1 VSHGGGMRDDRDVR
15 PDEPDTETG
24 TALDGEGEIE
34 ILGIEAV
41 DEESEADRHNEAPA
55 AEAPPRPRA
64 AAPVP
69 ETGAAADPEEMVQ
82 LKDRHLRLLADFDNY
97 RKRAE
102 REQKSQ
108 ARFSMVEPL
117 RELLPV
123 VDNLERALAAPGSAD
138 DLRHGVAM
146 IVRQFLEVLRKI
158 GVEPVPAVG
167 HRFDPRFHEAV
178 MRVEGD
184 DVEAPTVVE
193 ELQRGYVFHER
204 LLRPSMVKVA
214 VPPDD
219 GGGEGQGRAGRAEDD
234 VPQGG
239 AEGE

>member
-1 VSHGGGMRDDRDVR
+1 MSHGGGMRDDRDVR
-15 PDEPDTETG
+15 RDEPDTETG
-24 TALDGEGEIE
+24 TALDNEGEIE

-41 DEESEADRHNEAPA
+41 DEESEAERE
-55 AEAPPRPRA
+55 ER
-64 AAPVP
+64 VP
-69 ETGAAADPEEMVQ
+69 EAGESPRTPAGAPGVEAGEASDPEMTQ
-82 LKDRHLRLLADFDNY
+82 LKDRHIRLLADFDNY

-138 DLRHGVAM
+138 DLRHGVEM

-178 MRVEGD
+178 MRVDDD

-193 ELQRGYVFHER
+193 EFQRGYVLHDR
-204 LLRPSMVKVA
+204 LLRPAMVKVA
-214 VPPDD
+214 VPPDEGA
-219 GGGEGQGRAGRAEDD
+219 GGGQARAEDE

-239 AEGE
+239 AEEA